1 MSGLKVIGV
10 GYARTGTFSLKLA
23 LDRLGFRCY
32 HMFELFNRPADAALW
47 LRAFDGEEREKMLRE
62 IFSGYEATVDFP
74 SITFYRDLIKE
85 YPHAKVILT
94 MRDSSSWY
102 DSFQSTINEAH
113 QSVPYLIGCR
123 MKNYAL
129 FQVIERCLIRP
140 FAGNFSSRE
149 FTISVF
155 ENHNAEVIKYIPADR
170 LLIYR
175 VEQGWK
181 PLCEFLNVPIP
192 DDIPFPH
199 ANDRQ
204 HLIELLN
211 KTKKMGWSCII
222 ICITVVLFLA
232 GFFGYWC
239 WH

>member
-10 GYARTGTFSLKLA
+10 GYARTGTFSLKIA

-32 HMFELFNRPADAALW
+32 HMFELFNRLEDAKLW
-47 LRAFDGEEREKMLRE
+47 LRAYNEEEREEVLKA
-62 IFSGYEATVDFP
+62 IFSDYEATVDFP
-74 SITFYRDLIKE
+74 SITFYRDLIKQ
-85 YPHAKVILT
+85 YPDAKVIRT
-94 MRDSSSWY
+94 IRDSNSWY

-129 FQVIERCLIRP
+129 FKVIDRCLIRP
-140 FAGNFSSRE
+140 FAENFSNRP
-149 FTISVF
+149 FIISYF
-155 ENHNAEVIKYIPADR
+155 EKYNAEVIESIPAER

-204 HLIELLN
+204 HLIALLN
-211 KTKKMGWSCII
+211 QTKKMGWWCII
-222 ICITVVLFLA
+222 IGITVVLFVA
-232 GFFGYWC
+232 GLFYYWS
-239 WH
+239 WY